1 MVFRR
6 WMLVI
11 GACLLLLLSLAGYKF
26 VQIRQMIAFAESFPE
41 ASETVEVFTVTPTRW
56 QTTTQTIGEV
66 LAPQALT
73 LRNEVEGRI
82 IAVGFVAGEPVKK
95 DQMLLQLDASE
106 EIARLRAAQA
116 DAHLAQLALARY
128 EKLMTQNVTSRE
140 QYDQARAQYAMA
152 TANAQ
157 ALQAII
163 DKKTLTAPF
172 DGTAGLHTLQPGQY
186 LAADTLI
193 TQLVGDQQMLWIDFS
208 MPQQLSGIGIGTD
221 VSVSAHSVLPTPVT
235 GRVIAGEPV
244 VSRESRNIRFRAA
257 IDNRQQGI
265 TPKPGILKPGMLVD
279 VQVATAPAREVF
291 AVPATAIQYDKTGA
305 YVFVITLD
313 DKQQPRAHKRSVTL
327 GAEAGG
333 STVVESG
340 LSTGERIAANGAYK
354 LQDGM
359 LAHVHTDT
367 PAPAESSSP

>member
-1 MVFRR
+1 MAFRR

-26 VQIRQMIAFAESFPE
+26 VQIRQLIAFAESFPE
-41 ASETVEVFTVTPTRW
+41 TSETVEVFTVTPTRW

-66 LAPQALT
+66 LAPQTLT

-95 DQMLLQLDASE
+95 DQLLVQLDASE

-128 EKLMTQNVTSRE
+128 EKLMTQHVTSRE
-140 QYDQARAQYAMA
+140 QYDQARAQYTMA

-172 DGTAGLHTLQPGQY
+172 DATAGLHTLQPGQY
-186 LAADTLI
+186 LAADTLV
-193 TQLVGDQQMLWIDFS
+193 TQLIGDQQTLWVDFS
-208 MPQQLSGIGIGTD
+208 LPQQLAGINNDAALG
-221 VSVSAHSVLPTPVT
+221 VSARGVLATPVQ
-235 GRVIAGEPV
+235 GRIIAREPV
-244 VSRESRNIRFRAA
+244 VSRESRNIKLRAA
-257 IDNRQQGI
+257 IDNKDSG
-265 TPKPGILKPGMLVD
+265 LKPGMLVD

-313 DKQQPRAHKRSVTL
+313 DKQQPRAHKRPVSL
-327 GAEAGG
+327 GAEASG
-333 STVVESG
+333 SMVVESG
-340 LSTGERIAANGAYK
+340 LSAGERIAANGAYK

-359 LAHVHTDT
+359 LAHVYAGKA
-367 PAPAESSSP
+367 APAESPSP

>member
-193 TQLVGDQQMLWIDFS
+193 TQLVGDQQMLWVDFS
-208 MPQQLSGIGIGTD
+208 LPQQLADINTD
-221 VSVSAHSVLPTPVT
+221 TDLGVSARGLLATPIK
-235 GRVIAGEPV
+235 GRITAREPV
-244 VSRESRNIRFRAA
+244 VSRESRNIRLRAT
-257 IDNRQQGI
+257 IDNCSDCNA
-265 TPKPGILKPGMLVD
+265 TTLKPGMLVD